1 MNIFQPVR
9 EAWANTATHRSWWI
23 AGGLG
28 ALLVVLVFLF
38 GLVSMF
44 GWARNAIWPTPAK
57 PDELTLKTIDRHE
70 QDAALVAVFAKYCVK
85 LYEEATPDTMGAL
98 NQCFSIPPVTPGRQA
113 TASQNAATATDL
125 DALAPKLVSQDDGT
139 SLWSVLVA
147 VTVKEFSES
156 TAVRKYVWL
165 SVALPPAPGGPRAT
179 LMPGDRVTALPAG
192 ADMEMAYDRDVS
204 GQALLYDVV
213 NKFLTA
219 YLVGPSSDV
228 ANYVTAESGLVG
240 LGKVWDTVS
249 ISSMK
254 ADMAADGPPAP
265 GQEVH
270 VLATVTAAH
279 STGGVKSMQY
289 PLLLVEAGGRWAVA
303 ALEDMPA
310 VTGRL
315 LPAGNR

>member
-1 MNIFQPVR
+1 MNIFQSARQV
-9 EAWANTATHRSWWI
+9 WDNTAAHRSWWI

-38 GLVSMF
+38 GLVSML
-44 GWARNAIWPTPAK
+44 GWAANAISPTPAK

-70 QDAALVAVFAKYCVK
+70 QDAALVALFAKWCVK
-85 LYEEATPDTMGAL
+85 LYEEATPDTLSTLG
-98 NQCFSIPPVTPGRQA
+98 QCFTVPPKGA
-113 TASQNAATATDL
+113 AASQNAATATDL
-125 DALAPKLVSQDDGT
+125 DAWAPKLVSQGNGT
-139 SLWSVLVA
+139 GLWSVMVA
-147 VTVKEFSES
+147 VTVKEFSDS

-179 LMPGDRVTALPAG
+179 LEPSDRATALPAG
-192 ADMEMAYDRDVS
+192 PDMEMAYDHDVS
-204 GQALLYDVV
+204 DKSTLAGVV
-213 NKFLTA
+213 SGFLTA
-219 YLVGPSSDV
+219 YLKGPASDV
-228 ANYVTAESGLVG
+228 AKYVTAESGLAG
-240 LGKVWDTVS
+240 LGKVWDTVT

-254 ADMAADGPPAP
+254 ADVAADGPPAP

-270 VLATVTAAH
+270 VLATLTAAH

>member
-9 EAWANTATHRSWWI
+9 EAWANTAAHRSWWI

-38 GLVSMF
+38 GLVSML
-44 GWARNAIWPTPAK
+44 GWARNAIWPAPAK
-57 PDELTLKTIDRHE
+57 PDVLTLKTIDRHE

-85 LYEEATPDTMGAL
+85 LYEEATPDTMGTL
-98 NQCFSIPPVTPGRQA
+98 SQCFTVPPIMPVP
-113 TASQNAATATDL
+113 ASKNAATATDL
-125 DALAPKLVSQDDGT
+125 DAWAPKLVSQDNGT
-139 SLWSVLVA
+139 GLWSVLVA
-147 VTVKEFSES
+147 VTVKEFSDS

-165 SVALPPAPGGPRAT
+165 SVVLPPAPAGPRAT
-179 LMPGDRVTALPAG
+179 LMPSDRATSLPAG

-219 YLVGPSSDV
+219 YLVGPASDV
-228 ANYVTAESGLVG
+228 ANYVTAESGLAG
-240 LGKVWDTVS
+240 LGKVWDTVT
-249 ISSMK
+249 INSMK
-254 ADMAADGPPAP
+254 ADAAADGPPAP

-270 VLATVTAAH
+270 VLATVTVAR